1 MFQEDKISKW
11 MERVRDAEEFARAG
25 ISQKQ
30 HTCSAFWC
38 LTGISPKL
46 DD

>member
-11 MERVRDAEEFARAG
+11 MKGVRDAEEFVRTG

-30 HTCSAFWC
+30 HTCSAPVSYTN
-38 LTGISPKL
+38 LS
-46 DD
+46 